1 MAISVTIITSSCPIR
16 NHSQS
21 ADWWVVNI
29 L

>member
-1 MAISVTIITSSCPIR
+1 VTIITSSCPIR